1 MEKLSIKRAN
11 RLMLMLYA
19 EWKGHTNED
28 RPLKI
33 EWNIMHMFSSAQLS
47 KLYALKHDFDP
58 ELCAIIAV
66 LHDIATV
73 EGKIRENHDKLA
85 AEYALGAIARYNDR
99 GRYKLDPI
107 SKEESDIIIRA
118 ITVHSDKDTYTEDPY
133 VEMMKNVDSIDGYLH
148 GVRSEGSRG
157 ERVEKLLNELGM
169 L

>member
-1 MEKLSIKRAN
+1 MEKLKIKRAS
-11 RLMLMLYA
+11 RLMMMLYA

-33 EWNIMHMFSSAQLS
+33 EWNVMHMFTSAQMA
-47 KLYALKHDFDP
+47 KLYALKHDLNP
-58 ELCAIIAV
+58 ELCAIIAA

-85 AEYALGAIARYNDR
+85 TEYALGAIARYNDG

-107 SKEESDIIIRA
+107 SKDETDIIIKA
-118 ITVHSDKDTYTEDPY
+118 ITAHSDKDNYTDNPY

-148 GVRSEGSRG
+148 GVKSEGARG
-157 ERVEKLLNELGM
+157 ERVEKILKDFKI
-169 L
+169 